1 MYILCNIS
9 KSNAKECFFLVNFP
23 NVVKEGGKEA
33 FVFASVSFLIK
44 DHIHFSRAL
53 VWAGLGSPR
62 DCTGESAEVEVS
74 GANFFVISRTTTL
87 QCE

>member
-1 MYILCNIS
+1 MFFPCEFSNCS
-9 KSNAKECFFLVNFP
+9 KRCG
-23 NVVKEGGKEA
+23 GGKGP
-33 FVFASVSFLIK
+33 FVFASASFLIK

-53 VWAGLGSPR
+53 ALAGSGSAG
-62 DCTGESAEVEVS
+62 DCAGESAEVGVS